1 MNFLLFFYYFAF
13 ISHKNI
19 VKYGCNY
26 GTGGVTYMDLSTI
39 WNMFLDKMKEN
50 LSPMLFET
58 WFSETK
64 LLELKNNTAKI
75 LVPMPVHKKHLKENY
90 NDMIEE
96 IFTEVT
102 SSICKFEYF
111 IEEDL
116 QNNVEISNNNGND
129 NLDSTFESNLDPRYT
144 FDNFIV
150 GESNKFAKA
159 TSIAVAEQPGF
170 MYNPLFIYG
179 SSGLGKT
186 HLMHAIGN
194 YIYKTTHKK
203 VLYVTSEKFVDDFLN
218 IYRKNNE
225 NTNFETVE
233 KFKRKYREIDVLMI
247 DDIQY
252 LEIASKTQQEFF
264 NTFNELH
271 CNNKQII
278 ISSDRSPD
286 DLKKLEERLRT
297 RFNWGLTIDIL
308 PPNFKLRMD
317 IIDKKIEGHDMAKP
331 FPQEV
336 KEYIASNCTSDIRKL
351 EGAITRIFAYA
362 AIMNGSDITLDLAVD
377 ALKDFFVKS
386 IISKSKVEQVQQLVA
401 SNYNITVEEMK
412 SKKRASKIAVPRQIA
427 MYICRTVLEE
437 SLPKIGLEFGG
448 KDHTTVMHS
457 VDKIKRT
464 IKNDVNLEK
473 EINKI
478 INQIR

>member
-1 MNFLLFFYYFAF
+1 
-13 ISHKNI
+13 
-19 VKYGCNY
+19 
-26 GTGGVTYMDLSTI
+26 MDINTI
-39 WNMFLDKMKEN
+39 WNLFLEKIKGELDPI
-50 LSPMLFET
+50 LYET
-58 WFSETK
+58 WFMDTK
-64 LLELKNNTAKI
+64 LIELNDNTAKI
-75 LVPMPVHKKHLKENY
+75 LVPMQVHKKHLKENY
-90 NDMIEE
+90 NSIIEE
-96 IFTEVT
+96 IFTEIT
-102 SSICKFEYF
+102 GSNFKFEYLL
-111 IEEDL
+111 EEEIVK
-116 QNNVEISNNNGND
+116 NVTIDVDKVGVPSNN
-129 NLDSTFESNLDPRYT
+129 LFESNLDSKYT

-150 GESNKFAKA
+150 GNSNKFAKA
-159 TSIAVAEQPGF
+159 TSLAVAEQPGF

-194 YIYKTTHKK
+194 YIVKNSNKK

-218 IYRKNNE
+218 IYRKNKDDN
-225 NTNFETVE
+225 NFDAIND
-233 KFKRKYREIDVLMI
+233 FKSKYRNVDVLMI

-308 PPNFKLRMD
+308 PPDFKLRMD
-317 IIDKKIEGHDMAKP
+317 IIDKKIEANDVGND
-331 FPQEV
+331 FPVDV

-351 EGAITRIFAYA
+351 EGAITRVFAYA
-362 AIMNGSDITLDLAVD
+362 TIMNGSDITLELATE
-377 ALKDFFVKS
+377 ALKDYFVKS
-386 IISKSKVEQVQQLVA
+386 IISKNKIEQVQQLVA
-401 SNYNITVEEMK
+401 NAYNISVEDIK
-412 SKKRASKIAVPRQIA
+412 SKKRMASISVPRQIG
-427 MYICRTVLEE
+427 MYICRTYLSE

-457 VDKIKRT
+457 VDKIKKE
-464 IKNDVNLEK
+464 IKTNSELE
-473 EINKI
+473 EQINKI
-478 INQIR
+478 VNKIK

>member
-1 MNFLLFFYYFAF
+1 
-13 ISHKNI
+13 
-19 VKYGCNY
+19 
-26 GTGGVTYMDLSTI
+26 MDINTI
-39 WNMFLDKMKEN
+39 WNLFLEKIKNELDPI
-50 LSPMLFET
+50 LYET
-58 WFSETK
+58 WFMDTK
-64 LLELKNNTAKI
+64 LLELSDNTAKI
-75 LVPMPVHKKHLKENY
+75 IVPMQVHKKHLKENY
-90 NDMIEE
+90 NNIVEE
-96 IFTEVT
+96 IFTEIT
-102 SSICKFEYF
+102 GTNFKYEYLL
-111 IEEDL
+111 EE
-116 QNNVEISNNNGND
+116 EIQKNITIDVNKIGVPSY
-129 NLDSTFESNLDPRYT
+129 ESNLDPKYT

-150 GESNKFAKA
+150 GNSNKFAKA
-159 TSIAVAEQPGF
+159 TSLAVAEQPGF

-194 YIYKTTHKK
+194 YIVKNSKKK

-218 IYRKNNE
+218 IYRQNKEENNFDAVNEFKN
-225 NTNFETVE
+225 
-233 KFKRKYREIDVLMI
+233 KYRNVDVLMI

-308 PPNFKLRMD
+308 PPDFNLRMA
-317 IIDKKIEGHDMAKP
+317 IIDKKIEANDIGNT
-331 FPQEV
+331 FPDDV

-351 EGAITRIFAYA
+351 EGAITRVFAYA
-362 AIMNGSDITLDLAVD
+362 TIMNGSDITMELATE
-377 ALKDFFVKS
+377 ALKDYFVKS
-386 IISKSKVEQVQQLVA
+386 IISKNKIEQVQQLIA
-401 SNYNITVEEMK
+401 NNYNISVEDIK
-412 SKKRASKIAVPRQIA
+412 SKKRMASISVPRQIG
-427 MYICRTVLEE
+427 MYICRVYLEE

-457 VDKIKRT
+457 VDKIKKEL
-464 IKNDVNLEK
+464 KNNSDLEQQ
-473 EINKI
+473 INKI
-478 INQIR
+478 VSQIK

>member
-1 MNFLLFFYYFAF
+1 MEVGVLFMNL
-13 ISHKNI
+13 
-19 VKYGCNY
+19 
-26 GTGGVTYMDLSTI
+26 DTI
-39 WNMFLDKMKEN
+39 WNMFLEKIKEN
-50 LSPMLFET
+50 LSPMLYET

-64 LLELKNNTAKI
+64 LLELKGNSAKV

-90 NDMIEE
+90 NDIIEE
-96 IFTEVT
+96 IFTEVAG
-102 SSICKFEYF
+102 SNFKFEFF

-116 QNNVEISNNNGND
+116 ENNVNIASGNTNSNED
-129 NLDSTFESNLDPRYT
+129 PTFESNLDPRYT
-144 FDNFIV
+144 FENFIV

-225 NTNFETVE
+225 ETNFETVE
-233 KFKRKYREIDVLMI
+233 KFKKKYREIDVLMI

-308 PPNFKLRMD
+308 PPDFKLRMD

-362 AIMNGSDITLDLAVD
+362 TIMNGSDITLDLAVD
-377 ALKDFFVKS
+377 ALKDYFVKS
-386 IISKSKVEQVQQLVA
+386 IISKSKVEQVLQLVA

-412 SKKRASKIAVPRQIA
+412 SKKRVAKIAVPRQIA

-437 SLPKIGLEFGG
+437 SLPKIGIEFGG

-457 VDKIKRT
+457 VDKIKKE

>member
-1 MNFLLFFYYFAF
+1 MNL
-13 ISHKNI
+13 
-19 VKYGCNY
+19 
-26 GTGGVTYMDLSTI
+26 DTI
-39 WNMFLDKMKEN
+39 WNMFLEKMKEN
-50 LSPMLFET
+50 LSPMLYET

-64 LLELKNNTAKI
+64 LLELKGNSAKV

-90 NDMIEE
+90 NDIIEE
-96 IFTEVT
+96 IFTEVAG
-102 SSICKFEYF
+102 SNFKFEFF

-116 QNNVEISNNNGND
+116 ENNVNITSNNTNSSD
-129 NLDSTFESNLDPRYT
+129 DPTFESNLDPRYT
-144 FDNFIV
+144 FENFIV

-225 NTNFETVE
+225 ETNFETVE
-233 KFKRKYREIDVLMI
+233 KFKKKYREIDVLMI

-308 PPNFKLRMD
+308 PPDFKLRMD

-362 AIMNGSDITLDLAVD
+362 TIMNGSDITLDLAVD
-377 ALKDFFVKS
+377 ALKDYFVKS
-386 IISKSKVEQVQQLVA
+386 IISKSKVEQVLQLVA

-412 SKKRASKIAVPRQIA
+412 SKKRVSKIAVPRQIA

-437 SLPKIGLEFGG
+437 SLPKIGIEFGG

-457 VDKIKRT
+457 VDKIKKE

>member
-1 MNFLLFFYYFAF
+1 MEVGVLFMNL
-13 ISHKNI
+13 
-19 VKYGCNY
+19 
-26 GTGGVTYMDLSTI
+26 DTI
-39 WNMFLDKMKEN
+39 WNMFLEKIKEN
-50 LSPMLFET
+50 LSPMLYET

-64 LLELKNNTAKI
+64 LLELKGNSAKV

-90 NDMIEE
+90 NDIIEE
-96 IFTEVT
+96 IFTEVAG
-102 SSICKFEYF
+102 SNFKFEFF

-116 QNNVEISNNNGND
+116 ENNVNIASGNTNANED
-129 NLDSTFESNLDPRYT
+129 PTFESNLDPRYT
-144 FDNFIV
+144 FENFIV

-225 NTNFETVE
+225 ETNFETVE
-233 KFKRKYREIDVLMI
+233 KFKKKYREIDVLMI

-308 PPNFKLRMD
+308 PPDFKLRMD

-362 AIMNGSDITLDLAVD
+362 TIMNGSDITLDLAVD
-377 ALKDFFVKS
+377 ALKDYFVKS
-386 IISKSKVEQVQQLVA
+386 IISKSKVEQVLQLVA

-412 SKKRASKIAVPRQIA
+412 SKKRVAKIAVPRQIA

-437 SLPKIGLEFGG
+437 SLPKIGIEFGG

-457 VDKIKRT
+457 VDKIKKE
-464 IKNDVNLEK
+464 IKNDINLEK

>member
-1 MNFLLFFYYFAF
+1 MEVGVLFMNL
-13 ISHKNI
+13 
-19 VKYGCNY
+19 
-26 GTGGVTYMDLSTI
+26 DTI
-39 WNMFLDKMKEN
+39 WNMFLEKIKEN
-50 LSPMLFET
+50 LSPMLYET

-64 LLELKNNTAKI
+64 LLELKGNSAKV

-90 NDMIEE
+90 NDIIEE
-96 IFTEVT
+96 IFTEVAG
-102 SSICKFEYF
+102 SNFKFEFF

-116 QNNVEISNNNGND
+116 DSNVNISSGNSNSNED
-129 NLDSTFESNLDPRYT
+129 PTFESNLDPRYT
-144 FDNFIV
+144 FENFIV

-225 NTNFETVE
+225 ETNFETVE
-233 KFKRKYREIDVLMI
+233 KFKKKYREIDVLMI

-308 PPNFKLRMD
+308 PPDFKLRMD

-336 KEYIASNCTSDIRKL
+336 KEYIASNCTSDIRKH

-362 AIMNGSDITLDLAVD
+362 TIMNGSDITLDLAVD
-377 ALKDFFVKS
+377 ALKDYFVKS
-386 IISKSKVEQVQQLVA
+386 IISKSKVEQVLQLVA

-412 SKKRASKIAVPRQIA
+412 SKKRVAKIAVPRQIA

-437 SLPKIGLEFGG
+437 SLPKIGIEFGG

-457 VDKIKRT
+457 VDKIKNE
-464 IKNDVNLEK
+464 IKNDINLEK